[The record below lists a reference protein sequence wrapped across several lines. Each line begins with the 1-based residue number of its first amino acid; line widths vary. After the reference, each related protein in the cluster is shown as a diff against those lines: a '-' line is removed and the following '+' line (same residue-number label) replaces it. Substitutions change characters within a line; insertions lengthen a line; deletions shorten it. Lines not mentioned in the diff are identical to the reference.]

1 MITVYKNRLVC
12 LVTRGGGQLLSC
24 ARMASITGG
33 RKVYAN
39 IEEQGER
46 HILLLNK
53 LIQVIKCI
61 PFFFAK
67 FSLYLNCQPTVT
79 HYSHNEDKYLY
90 MGLGQWYTQK
100 LSAILPFYD
109 YFYA

>member
-1 MITVYKNRLVC
+1 M
-12 LVTRGGGQLLSC
+12 LSC

-46 HILLLNK
+46 HILMLNK

-79 HYSHNEDKYLY
+79 HYSDNEDKIFIH
-90 MGLGQWYTQK
+90 GIRTVIYTEIV
-100 LSAILPFYD
+100 SHFTIL
-109 YFYA
+109 